1 MDSISVSPF
10 GHLQYQPV
18 WSNTWKMP
26 CLKCYSTT
34 YILRAGK
41 LWPNWM
47 LISLWPLERITLFV
61 TDWLHRLLSFLNK
74 LIAKDVKDSAIRDR
88 WSSKAP
94 LTFTSRPARIPAMW
108 AIIWW
113 EPWGRQVRHGWSSP
127 WQMLFSEVPLMW
139 KPASQLQCWAW
150 FTWAQRGLR
159 LKAGSFITLHSGGAA
174 KGGETYYGLIDRRSS
189 VCGMRESVLTCLGLV
204 LTVGATPALRAGAFV
219 LVQTIHAGAAVL
231 AGIAGTLTDVCRQ
244 RTRMIAREFWSMCS
258 KLFNAIQIF

>member
-1 MDSISVSPF
+1 MFTQMVRTTVSLF
-10 GHLQYQPV
+10 GHLQYQPA
-18 WSNTWKMP
+18 WNCWKTP
-26 CLKCYSTT
+26 CSKRYSTS

-74 LIAKDVKDSAIRDR
+74 LITKEVKDSAIRDR

-94 LTFTSRPARIPAMW
+94 QTFTSRPARISVMW
-108 AIIWW
+108 AISLW
-113 EPWGRQVRHGWSSP
+113 ELLVRQVSHWWSSP

-159 LKAGSFITLHSGGAA
+159 LKAGSFMTLHSGGAA
-174 KGGETYYGLIDRRSS
+174 KRGGTYYRSIDRRSRIS
-189 VCGMRESVLTCLGLV
+189 GMHESVLTGLGLV
-204 LTVGATPALRAGAFV
+204 LTVGATPALRTGAFV
-219 LVQTIHAGAAVL
+219 LVQTLHAGTTVL
-231 AGIAGTLTDVCRQ
+231 AGIACTLTDVFRQ
-244 RTRMIAREFWSMCS
+244 RARTTVDERFVQQIV
-258 KLFNAIQIF
+258 IQIF

>member
-1 MDSISVSPF
+1 MSVCF

-18 WSNTWKMP
+18 WSNTWKTP

-108 AIIWW
+108 AISWW
-113 EPWGRQVRHGWSSP
+113 EPLGRQVG
-127 WQMLFSEVPLMW
+127 
-139 KPASQLQCWAW
+139 AW
-150 FTWAQRGLR
+150 MEL
-159 LKAGSFITLHSGGAA
+159 TLTDAVFRGAA
-174 KGGETYYGLIDRRSS
+174 HVEARVTAA
-189 VCGMRESVLTCLGLV
+189 VLGLV
-204 LTVGATPALRAGAFV
+204 HLGTARSAAEGRVIHHAPLGRCCKGRRDILRINRQTVKCQWHAWVGTDLSGFGADSGSHSSSAGRC
-219 LVQTIHAGAAVL
+219 ICIGSNHPRR
-231 AGIAGTLTDVCRQ
+231 CR
-244 RTRMIAREFWSMCS
+244 RSGRDCWHTHWR
-258 KLFNAIQIF
+258 L